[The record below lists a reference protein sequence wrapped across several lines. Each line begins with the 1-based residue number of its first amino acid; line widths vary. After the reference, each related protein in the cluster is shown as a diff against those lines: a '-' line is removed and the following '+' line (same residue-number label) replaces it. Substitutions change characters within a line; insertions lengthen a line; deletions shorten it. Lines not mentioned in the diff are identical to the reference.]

1 MSQKLFLSLLLD
13 LYKVIIVYVEFLNKM
28 KKILKK
34 LINLFGYEINKSRG
48 KINMRQSLQHLKENG
63 YTPKLIVDVGIADVH
78 LRFMK
83 FSRNQNF
90 Y

>member
-1 MSQKLFLSLLLD
+1 
-13 LYKVIIVYVEFLNKM
+13 M
-28 KKILKK
+28 KKILK
-34 LINLFGYEINKSRG
+34 LINLFGYEINKSRIQR
-48 KINMRQSLQHLKENG
+48 INMRQSTALKENG
-63 YTPKLIVDVGIADVH
+63 YTPKLIVDVGSQMAH